1 MHEENLNESGARLQG
16 VGLDE
21 VGLETFVALGI
32 SGDSLRLDRQ
42 AERARHLLAPVPV
55 FGAATGERGAVEDVL
70 SRFDFPGDRL
80 DGPIRAA
87 LRV

>member
-32 SGDSLRLDRQ
+32 SGESLWLDR
-42 AERARHLLAPVPV
+42 
-55 FGAATGERGAVEDVL
+55 
-70 SRFDFPGDRL
+70 
-80 DGPIRAA
+80 
-87 LRV
+87 